1 MATPLPLRLTK
12 TTVARHVRASLNS
25 HLYDESCAAAH
36 GTAIYTLSDP
46 REIRAARYVGQTGL
60 PWRRLRQ
67 HLDTA
72 RLWLPDETPW
82 WIRSARHRPLYEWIR
97 ALYADGNRFPVMV
110 VWQWVEGAAEARLA
124 ERALI
129 LRHLTE
135 SASLLNVECGLL
147 GPQIPLL

>member
-1 MATPLPLRLTK
+1 LRLTR
-12 TTVARHVRASLNS
+12 TALARHVRASLDS
-25 HLYDESCAAAH
+25 HLYDESDSAAH
-36 GTAIYTLSDP
+36 GRAIYTLSDS
-46 REIRAARYVGQTGL
+46 RDVRAARYVGQTGA
-60 PWRRLRQ
+60 PRRRLRQ

-82 WIRSARHRPLYEWIR
+82 WIRSSRHRPLYEWIR

-110 VWQWVEGAAEARLA
+110 VWEWVEGTAEARLA

-135 SASLLNVECGLL
+135 RASLLNVECGLL
-147 GPQIPLL
+147 GPQMPLL

>member
-1 MATPLPLRLTK
+1 LPLRLTK
-12 TTVARHVRASLNS
+12 TALARYVRASLAS
-25 HLYDESCAAAH
+25 HLCDESGVAAH

-46 REIRAARYVGQTGL
+46 REIRAARYVGQTGS
-60 PWRRLRQ
+60 PRRRLRQ

-110 VWQWVEGAAEARLA
+110 VWQWVEGTAEARLA

-135 SASLLNVECGLL
+135 RASLLNNECGLL